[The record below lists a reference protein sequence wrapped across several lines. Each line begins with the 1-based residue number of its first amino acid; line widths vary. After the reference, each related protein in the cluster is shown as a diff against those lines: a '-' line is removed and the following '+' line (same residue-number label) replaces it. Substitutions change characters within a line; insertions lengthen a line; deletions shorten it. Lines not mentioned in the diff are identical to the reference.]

1 MIEIVKDLPFEDCEI
16 CQVFEPCTDQT
27 RMFAEDRC
35 VVNEITI
42 TCSRYKIC
50 REVRRH
56 IDSVKEAQKNGTD
69 K

>member
-16 CQVFEPCTDQT
+16 CQVFEPDINHN
-27 RMFAEDRC
+27 RMFGDNVCLEDE
-35 VVNEITI
+35 VTV
-42 TCSRYKIC
+42 TCSRYRIC

-56 IDSVKEAQKNGTD
+56 IESIKEAEQSGAD